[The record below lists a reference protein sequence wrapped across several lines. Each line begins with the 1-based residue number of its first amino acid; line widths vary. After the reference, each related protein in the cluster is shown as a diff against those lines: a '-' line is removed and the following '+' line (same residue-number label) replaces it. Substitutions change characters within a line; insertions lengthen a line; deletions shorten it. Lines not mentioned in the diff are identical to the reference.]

1 MQKPNNRP
9 KREHTVILY
18 MYKDVVA
25 KLDKIAE
32 EERCYRNIVIYKAVD
47 EYISKYEKR
56 NGVNNV

>member
-1 MQKPNNRP
+1 MTKINTRP

-32 EERCYRNIVIYKAVD
+32 EERCYRNTVIYNAIQ
-47 EYISKYEKR
+47 EFISKREEKTV
-56 NGVNNV
+56 NG